1 MEVEHVLGSMVEWEI
16 LCVAE
21 LMGRLKGRL
30 DWQLVGAYS
39 GRQTSLTR
47 GVKASWRSV
56 PDKIEDHILVFV
68 RFYSAIAR

>member
-16 LCVAE
+16 LCVVE

-39 GRQTSLTR
+39 GCQTSLTWD
-47 GVKASWRSV
+47 VKASWRSV
-56 PDKIEDHILVFV
+56 PGKIDYHILVFV
-68 RFYSAIAR
+68 RFYLAIAR

>member
-1 MEVEHVLGSMVEWEI
+1 MEVEHVLDSMVELEI

-21 LMGRLKGRL
+21 LMGILKGRL
-30 DWQLVGAYS
+30 DWRLVGAYL

-47 GVKASWRSV
+47 DVKASWRSG
-56 PDKIEDHILVFV
+56 PGKIDYHSLVFV